1 MPSLLKYADSNAE
14 FEEAQ
19 FVIFGV
25 PFDGTTSYRGGA
37 RFAPNAI
44 REASINIESYIFDR
58 KLSMKIVK
66 LHDMGNLEEK
76 GYVEDVISE
85 VEFYINDILDR
96 SKFPIMLG
104 GEHSITAGVAKAL
117 KKRDTAIIFLDAH
130 LDFREEYLGV
140 KYSHACVAKRSYD
153 ILGPKK
159 IAAFGIRS
167 ISEEE
172 YDDALDKRYFYI
184 SAYDFRN
191 IGWKNAIDKIL
202 EQLSA
207 KNIFLS
213 LDIDGIDPAFAP
225 AVATP
230 EPYGL
235 DPLDVKQIIDYI
247 GNRLIGAD
255 IVEISPPYDQ
265 GNTAMLGA
273 RFIQEIISSKVLKR

>member
-1 MPSLLKYADSNAE
+1 MPHLLKYADSNSD
-14 FEEAQ
+14 FEEAE

-44 REASINIESYIFDR
+44 REASINIESFIFE
-58 KLSMKIVK
+58 KKFSMNNVK
-66 LHDMGNLEEK
+66 LHDMGNMEEK

-85 VEFYINDILDR
+85 VEFYANDILDR

-104 GEHSITAGVAKAL
+104 GEHSITAGIARAL
-117 KKRDTAIIFLDAH
+117 KERDAAIVFLDAH

-140 KYSHACVAKRSYD
+140 KYSHACVAKRSYE
-153 ILGPKK
+153 ILGGNRT
-159 IAAFGIRS
+159 AAFGVRS

-172 YDDALDKRYFYI
+172 YYDALEKKYFYI
-184 SAYDFRN
+184 SAYNFKT
-191 IGWKNAIDKIL
+191 IGWKNAISKIL
-202 EQLSA
+202 ENISS
-207 KNIFLS
+207 KKIFLS

-247 GNRLIGAD
+247 GDRLIGAD
-255 IVEISPPYDQ
+255 IVEISPHYDQ

-273 RFIQEIISSKVLKR
+273 RLLQEIVSSKKLKK

>member
-1 MPSLLKYADSNAE
+1 MPHLLKYADSNAD
-14 FEEAQ
+14 FEEAE

-44 REASINIESYIFDR
+44 REASINIESFIFE
-58 KLSMKIVK
+58 KKFSMNNVN
-66 LHDMGNLEEK
+66 LHDMGNMEEK

-85 VEFYINDILDR
+85 VEFYVNDILDR

-104 GEHSITAGVAKAL
+104 GEHSITTGIAKAL
-117 KKRDTAIIFLDAH
+117 KERDAAIVFLDAH
-130 LDFREEYLGV
+130 LDFRKEYLGV
-140 KYSHACVAKRSYD
+140 KYSHACVARRSHE
-153 ILGPKK
+153 ILGSHRTS
-159 IAAFGIRS
+159 AFGVRS

-172 YDDALDKRYFYI
+172 YYDALEKKYFYVN
-184 SAYDFRN
+184 AYNFKS
-191 IGWKNAIDKIL
+191 IGWKNAIDQIL
-202 EQLSA
+202 ENISS
-207 KNIFLS
+207 KKIFLS

-235 DPLDVKQIIDYI
+235 DPYDVKQIIDYI

-255 IVEISPPYDQ
+255 IVEISPHYDQ

-273 RFIQEIISSKVLKR
+273 RLVQEIVLSKTIKK